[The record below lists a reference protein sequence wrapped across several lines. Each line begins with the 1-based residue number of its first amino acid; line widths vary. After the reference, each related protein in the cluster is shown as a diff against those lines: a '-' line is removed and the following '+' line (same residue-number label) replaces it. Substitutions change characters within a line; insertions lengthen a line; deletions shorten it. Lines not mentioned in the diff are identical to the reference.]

1 MTVTEEAAE
10 ASTVRDVAATA
21 VATGAI
27 ADMVMMAVA
36 ATTGG
41 PATSVVIVVL
51 KTAVAAPTA
60 VGNMATIAV
69 AMATMSEQTGVG
81 VLRRGAHASDGGD
94 TRDGQQT
101 QEFATHSKSPP
112 LNVKKTR
119 HSRKLG
125 ILLIPHSNPMDA
137 SSELNMNWIS
147 T

>member
-1 MTVTEEAAE
+1 
-10 ASTVRDVAATA
+10 
-21 VATGAI
+21 
-27 ADMVMMAVA
+27 
-36 ATTGG
+36 
-41 PATSVVIVVL
+41 VL

-60 VGNMATIAV
+60 VGDMATIAV

-81 VLRRGAHASDGGD
+81 VVRRGAHASDGGD